1 MPMARMEHV
10 VFVGFWGV
18 ADPLTTASFLP
29 TMELFR
35 RMGYAG
41 RMTLATVERGAT
53 VDRSTLPEWLDH
65 VPLMASRLPVRA
77 ASRALD
83 LVALPR
89 QLERALRGGPVSLF
103 VARST
108 LAGSIPLALGKYA
121 SVPSIVESVE
131 PHTEYMVHC
140 GNWSPRSLAARVG
153 GAVERAVLRRAAG
166 IITVSER
173 YAARLRAEGLGAA
186 HIHVT
191 PCTVDLLR
199 FMYSPSGR
207 ARVRAELGWGADD
220 LVAVYLGKFGGMY
233 LDELAHRA
241 FAEFLRWSGER
252 GRLLVLTATPEGEV
266 RAGLARQFVDQERV
280 RVLKAAHAD
289 VPAYLSAADM
299 AFALY
304 KGTPSSAYLSPVKNG
319 EYWAS
324 GLPVIMTRG
333 VADDSALIEQEPMAG
348 ALFDPTGDDLVQ
360 ALEQVM
366 DTLASPGQRER
377 TMAFAQLH
385 RSRDLMARTYHD
397 LLTELGL
404 V

>member
-1 MPMARMEHV
+1 MARMEHV

-29 TMELFR
+29 TMELFH

-41 RMTLATVERGAT
+41 RLTLATVERSTT
-53 VDRSTLPEWLDH
+53 VDRSSLPERFEH
-65 VPLMASRLPVRA
+65 IPLMASRLPLRA

-83 LVALPR
+83 LIALPR
-89 QLERALRGGPVSLF
+89 QLERALQGQHVSLF

-108 LAGSIPLALGKYA
+108 LAGSIPLAIKGY
-121 SVPSIVESVE
+121 STVPTIVESVE

-140 GNWSPRSLAARVG
+140 GNWAPNSLAARVG
-153 GAVERAVLRRAAG
+153 GAVERAVLKRARG

-173 YAARLRAEGLGAA
+173 YAVRLREEGSSSAR
-186 HIHVT
+186 IHVI
-191 PCTVDLLR
+191 PCTVDLQQ
-199 FMYSPSGR
+199 FQFDPSAR
-207 ARVRAELGWGADD
+207 ARVRAGWGWDAED

-233 LDELAHRA
+233 LDELAYRA
-241 FAEFLRWSGER
+241 FARFLRWSQGR
-252 GRLLVLTATPEGEV
+252 GRLLVLTATPEAEV
-266 RAGLARQFVDQERV
+266 RTGLARHSVEQGRV
-280 RVLKAAHAD
+280 RIMRAAHAE

-319 EYWAS
+319 EYWAN

-333 VADDSALIEQEPMAG
+333 VADDSSFIEREPIAG
-348 ALFDPTGDDLVQ
+348 ALFDPAGDDLES
-360 ALEQVM
+360 ALEKVM
-366 DTLASPGQRER
+366 GTLGTPGQREL
-377 TMAFAQLH
+377 TMAFARRH
-385 RSRDLMARTYHD
+385 RSRDLMAQTYHE
-397 LLTELGL
+397 LLAELGL